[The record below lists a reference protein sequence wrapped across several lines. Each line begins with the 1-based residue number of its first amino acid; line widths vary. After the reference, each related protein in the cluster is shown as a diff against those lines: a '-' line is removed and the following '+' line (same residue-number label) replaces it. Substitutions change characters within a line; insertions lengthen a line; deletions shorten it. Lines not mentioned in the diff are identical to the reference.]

1 MGPDK
6 TFHSLAIQPQ
16 APSRP
21 ETGGSE
27 TVRPATTASMQS
39 LLAQYFEM
47 EPAEAAA
54 AAHRIQAPVQQP
66 ASPEPAPAL
75 TLAEQLEAILP
86 QLEALAPTA
95 RIPQIARPEPAR
107 APEPAR
113 PPEPAPILAP
123 ILAPIPAPIPAP
135 AVPHVANDIAP
146 FVPDDGWAVSAKAMI
161 DTLVAENER
170 LRNELK
176 AEIDARR
183 IAEAQADSD
192 VLTPTLNRRAFLREM
207 QRAMADCRRYGETA
221 CLIYLDMDG
230 FKAIN
235 DSYGH
240 AAGDAALV
248 YVAETLKGSVR
259 EGDSVG
265 RIGGDEFAILLRRAD
280 LNSSRVKAMKL
291 EAELALGTFE
301 YKGLYLKTGGSFGV
315 RLFADQ
321 PTAEVWL
328 AEADA
333 AMFLVKKAAR

>member
-1 MGPDK
+1 M
-6 TFHSLAIQPQ
+6 
-16 APSRP
+16 
-21 ETGGSE
+21 
-27 TVRPATTASMQS
+27 RPATTASMQS

-47 EPAEAAA
+47 EPDEAAA
-54 AAHRIQAPVQQP
+54 VAIRMQAPQP
-66 ASPEPAPAL
+66 QAAPAPAPEAAPAL
-75 TLAEQLEAILP
+75 TLTEQLEAILP
-86 QLEALAPTA
+86 QLEALAPSA
-95 RIPQIARPEPAR
+95 RIPTPRADVPAPTPP
-107 APEPAR
+107 APEPT
-113 PPEPAPILAP
+113 PPAPMP
-123 ILAPIPAPIPAP
+123 PVPST
-135 AVPHVANDIAP
+135 PHVANDIAP
-146 FVPDDGWAVSAKAMI
+146 MVPDDGWAVSAKAMI

-170 LRNELK
+170 LRHELK
-176 AEIDARR
+176 AEHDARR

-207 QRAMADCRRYGETA
+207 QRAMADCRRYGEHA

-248 YVAETLKGSVR
+248 YVAETLKASVR

-265 RIGGDEFAILLRRAD
+265 RIGGDEFAILLRHAD
-280 LNSSRVKAMKL
+280 INSTRVKAMKL

-315 RLFADQ
+315 RVYADQ
-321 PTAEVWL
+321 PTAELWL